1 MNSFIKNNDIDD
13 FLETID
19 KKDKSIF
26 DIQNEEKKSSINK
39 SYNTDI
45 DKNEKT
51 IIEET
56 PYR

>member
-39 SYNTDI
+39 SCNTDI